1 MTGIKASDLTP
12 EQKLEGYRQILD
24 ELITEKLVN
33 KAAAYLLVRPEGS
46 QASPFNCRRDYF
58 VEDAIEVN
66 LNGTRKRIGFRA
78 ERHQHETDV

>member
-33 KAAAYLLVRPEGS
+33 KAAAGITVPQADVDTEIHGGPSFGSATGDRSEGLSHSHLGGRTVRR
-46 QASPFNCRRDYF
+46 AAT
-58 VEDAIEVN
+58 ED
-66 LNGTRKRIGFRA
+66 GP
-78 ERHQHETDV
+78 